1 MNQFAKFWDKQA
13 ERYAKRPV
21 QDEASYQKK
30 LQKSR
35 EYFLPEMEV
44 LEFGCGTG
52 STALLHAPFVKHILA
67 TDVSANMIQI
77 AQLKAELQGV
87 KNVSFSHI
95 AFEDL
100 NLPEASLDVVLGLN
114 ILHLLDNWDSAI
126 VQAYSLLKPGGVF
139 ITSTHCLGDFIKV
152 IKYVAPIGKFFG
164 LLPNIKVFTAKEL
177 ETCMVNAGFRID
189 YQWQPEVNKAMFM
202 VAKK

>member
-13 ERYAKRPV
+13 ERYAKSPV

-77 AQLKAELQGV
+77 SSAESG
-87 KNVSFSHI
+87 I
-95 AFEDL
+95 ARREKCF
-100 NLPEASLDVVLGLN
+100 
-114 ILHLLDNWDSAI
+114 IF
-126 VQAYSLLKPGGVF
+126 AY
-139 ITSTHCLGDFIKV
+139 CL
-152 IKYVAPIGKFFG
+152 
-164 LLPNIKVFTAKEL
+164 
-177 ETCMVNAGFRID
+177 
-189 YQWQPEVNKAMFM
+189 
-202 VAKK
+202 